1 MTRSATVPPAVSRSD
16 LLTRAAEAEVL
27 GRNLLDM
34 AARLRGD
41 AAEDETGE
49 PTDEP
54 PDAESDDIYLPRQN
68 ANNLSLFDVER
79 VEVPRRPARA
89 PPPAALARTAT
100 LLLGLRQRRIH
111 HLGQALTGEL
121 AWDMLLAL
129 FEARLGRR
137 DLTFAQLCTIGEA
150 YPATTRRW
158 INALASLGLVE
169 LHSPPGHPAAERV
182 RLTRKGERAMSNCLS
197 GLIPAD

>member
-49 PTDEP
+49 PPDAE
-54 PDAESDDIYLPRQN
+54 PDAESDAESDKGPFTVPL
-68 ANNLSLFDVER
+68 LSD
-79 VEVPRRPARA
+79 RA
-89 PPPAALARTAT
+89 SEPAALARTAT

>member
-1 MTRSATVPPAVSRSD
+1 MNQSATLPSAVSRTD
-16 LLTRAAEAEVL
+16 LLTRAAEAEAL

-41 AAEDETGE
+41 ATEDETGDT
-49 PTDEP
+49 PDEP
-54 PDAESDDIYLPRQN
+54 PDDGPFAVPLLSDR
-68 ANNLSLFDVER
+68 ASE
-79 VEVPRRPARA
+79 PAT
-89 PPPAALARTAT
+89 LARTAT

-137 DLTFAQLCTIGEA
+137 DLTFTQLCTIGEA

-169 LHSPPGHPAAERV
+169 LHSRPGHPGAERV

>member
-54 PDAESDDIYLPRQN
+54 PDAESAPGSGPESDAESDKGPFTVPL
-68 ANNLSLFDVER
+68 LSD
-79 VEVPRRPARA
+79 RA
-89 PPPAALARTAT
+89 SEPAALARTAT

>member
-1 MTRSATVPPAVSRSD
+1 MSPPATMPSAVNRTD
-16 LLTRAAEAEVL
+16 LLTRAAEAEAL

-41 AAEDETGE
+41 AADEESEETPDEPPDKALSAVPLHPDRTGE
-49 PTDEP
+49 PT
-54 PDAESDDIYLPRQN
+54 S
-68 ANNLSLFDVER
+68 
-79 VEVPRRPARA
+79 
-89 PPPAALARTAT
+89 LARTAA

-121 AWDMLLAL
+121 AWDILLTL

-158 INALASLGLVE
+158 ITALASLGLVE
-169 LHSPPGHPAAERV
+169 LHSPPGRPAAERV

-197 GLIPAD
+197 GLIPAG